1 MQKVS
6 RHGRNAIRRITMSG
20 PASALLGALKVL
32 VKVMRTPEFAA
43 LQEFVEVALEGV
55 TPLPGA
61 SGVTLSQDRKRA
73 LIDFTAIE
81 ALTLVNL
88 SRGEELW

>member
-1 MQKVS
+1 
-6 RHGRNAIRRITMSG
+6 MSG